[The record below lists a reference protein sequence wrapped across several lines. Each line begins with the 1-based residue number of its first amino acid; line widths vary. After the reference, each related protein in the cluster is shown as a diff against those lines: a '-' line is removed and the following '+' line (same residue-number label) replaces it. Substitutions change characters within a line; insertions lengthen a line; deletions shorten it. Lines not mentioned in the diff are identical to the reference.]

1 MRCARER
8 ISQAGRE
15 RKAQELPGS
24 PPTSRARGVSA
35 SSGAPAAEAPSV
47 GRRRPA
53 ECLRARCT
61 LEVRTSRPRA
71 SSRLPA
77 TRLRGGTDLG
87 RRAPVARGALWRCVI
102 SKGLN
107 RLKRPPPG
115 ALSWVRDGPGNPP
128 ISMGLSP
135 LLGEGRFAQGLLRT
149 RRPGVPAAPRPPAAG
164 LPPRASPP
172 RRRPSRPGSVW
183 FSSELRDPGG
193 VLASPGA
200 PAAAPPPGPS
210 SSACA
215 PPGRVAWRI
224 FFFAHFF
231 FRVHTTATSG
241 ARGVIDFACPPRDPR
256 GRPGLSGARP
266 GTPDVSGG
274 LIFFRTSR
282 PGGCAPRLATPLSG
296 SLRRAGPAGRAPP

>member
-1 MRCARER
+1 MSHPRDGSYIRAGKSLRCARER
-8 ISQAGRE
+8 ISQAGRGS
-15 RKAQELPGS
+15 KARELLGS

-35 SSGAPAAEAPSV
+35 SSGAPAARAPSV

-61 LEVRTSRPRA
+61 PEVRTSRPRA

-87 RRAPVARGALWRCVI
+87 RRAPVALGALWRCVI

-115 ALSWVRDGPGNPP
+115 ALSWVRDEPGNPP

-172 RRRPSRPGSVW
+172 RRRPSGVVLLRAPGPRGGPRLARGARRGAPSRAKLVGLRPSRARRLEDFFLLT
-183 FSSELRDPGG
+183 FSSESTPR
-193 VLASPGA
+193 
-200 PAAAPPPGPS
+200 PPP
-210 SSACA
+210 
-215 PPGRVAWRI
+215 
-224 FFFAHFF
+224 
-231 FRVHTTATSG
+231 
-241 ARGVIDFACPPRDPR
+241 ARGA
-256 GRPGLSGARP
+256 
-266 GTPDVSGG
+266 
-274 LIFFRTSR
+274 
-282 PGGCAPRLATPLSG
+282 
-296 SLRRAGPAGRAPP
+296 